1 MSKRKRDHDDS
12 GTTKTREPGL
22 GRQYANLRATIP
34 RCTKTLYNAL
44 KLARGFER
52 QKLGRRQKDASD
64 QPKNLLRLREEV
76 IVLKQLDLEK
86 TANNYLLRRLSK
98 AKRVRESKVFEDVY
112 GSSGLEA
119 PQPGAEA
126 NVVGRLVN
134 SAPVKEAMPGIM
146 ETVYEILELKDLD
159 SPERVI
165 APTAIK
171 VQPDL
176 TNTTSLVESDFEGF
190 SPPASIKD
198 EEEEEQE
205 NEEDSSS
212 MEKAYR
218 HRSTSPEEYGPPYM
232 SKSETSS
239 RSPSPQPLHPTKKT
253 PDVSFLPSLNMAA
266 YYSGSD
272 SGSEEDADAAAKPR
286 KNRRG
291 QRARQQIAEQKYG
304 RTAKHL
310 QTQNARNSKDTG
322 WDIRRGAVSRSDDR
336 RAHRTNGSSRQFDST
351 RESKPKPVSRDD
363 AGPLHPSWEAA
374 KLRKSQPV
382 EQAKFSGKKITFG

>member
-146 ETVYEILELKDLD
+146 ETVYEILELEDLD

-218 HRSTSPEEYGPPYM
+218 LRLMNPDNYGQPPA
-232 SKSETSS
+232 SNSSSSS
-239 RSPSPQPLHPTKKT
+239 RSHHHSLSTRQRNHPT
-253 PDVSFLPSLNMAA
+253 SHSSQSLNMAA

-272 SGSEEDADAAAKPR
+272 PDSGSDSDAAAKPR
-286 KNRRG
+286 RNRRG

-351 RESKPKPVSRDD
+351 RESKPKPV
-363 AGPLHPSWEAA
+363 
-374 KLRKSQPV
+374 
-382 EQAKFSGKKITFG
+382 FT